1 MLTNNLQGVF
11 TFKFKIRI
19 WKYIIGWRYVLFS
32 GDISVQALRH
42 FRLLPCK
49 GPSLVI
55 ESSLWTSG
63 TLSAWAWALSA
74 LAYCWSWA
82 HWWPRWRRG
91 PWPRLRQHLRCRQ
104 KDWGIWGRTVSTSY
118 QTSGPSSGKDSG
130 QMAGVFARWSQERL
144 INYGYFPASEGS
156 LQLLASWR
164 LKSWSNNWLII
175 SWQLRAPKACCLSV
189 WIVVT
194 TLRPMGRTTTRWRR
208 CFFWCVGALRF
219 PASPSL
225 TRPLQQSWSC
235 RTWTLLSRL
244 CRLWVDVSGL
254 GTASTWC
261 FIVASVVGIN
271 SWLLLHVEQ
280 SRFESSLKIT
290 FDS

>member
-1 MLTNNLQGVF
+1 MLTNNLRGVF
-11 TFKFKIRI
+11 TFKFKIRS
-19 WKYIIGWRYVLFS
+19 WNYIIGWRYVLLS
-32 GDISVQALRH
+32 GDISVQALRQ
-42 FRLLPCK
+42 FTLLPCK
-49 GPSLVI
+49 GPPLVI

-130 QMAGVFARWSQERL
+130 QMAGVFARWSTRRL
-144 INYGYFPASEGS
+144 INYVYFSASEGS

-208 CFFWCVGALRF
+208 CFFDVLGHWGSPPRLRWQDHCSRVDLAELGHF
-219 PASPSL
+219 WADYAGFGL
-225 TRPLQQSWSC
+225 TWAGWGQP
-235 RTWTLLSRL
+235 RL
-244 CRLWVDVSGL
+244 D
-254 GTASTWC
+254 A
-261 FIVASVVGIN
+261 
-271 SWLLLHVEQ
+271 
-280 SRFESSLKIT
+280 SSLQALLV
-290 FDS
+290 